1 MKGFGISVNPPKH
14 NLKNLNKFDI
24 STVLYDVY
32 SCKVYGGSNP
42 NRTVAKVA
50 GDGVYH
56 PGGDFKFELD
66 LSNRS
71 FIMEI
76 NGKRFIIDDN
86 LGDFEYSPFVNM
98 FTYAPEVTLL

>member
-1 MKGFGISVNPPKH
+1 MKNR
-14 NLKNLNKFDI
+14 NEFDI

-32 SCKVYGGSNP
+32 SCRVYGGSNP
-42 NRTVAKVA
+42 KRTVAKVA

-98 FTYAPEVTLL
+98 FANAPEVTLL

>member
-1 MKGFGISVNPPKH
+1 M
-14 NLKNLNKFDI
+14 KNLNKFDI

-50 GDGVYH
+50 AVDGVYH

-71 FIMEI
+71 FIMVI
-76 NGKRFIIDDN
+76 NDKRFIIDDN

-98 FTYAPEVTLL
+98 FAYAPEVTLL